1 MRIEENNDKN
11 KDATTTPLEDATIYW
26 NIGDKEDNIKK
37 EMTRLS
43 TLKRTYLIIM
53 SATKEIILIM
63 ILR

>member
-11 KDATTTPLEDATIYW
+11 KDATTTLLEDATIYW
-26 NIGDKEDNIKK
+26 NIGDKEDNIEK

-53 SATKEIILIM
+53 SATKE
-63 ILR
+63 

>member
-11 KDATTTPLEDATIYW
+11 KDATTTPLEDTTIYW
-26 NIGDKEDNIKK
+26 NIGDKEDNIEK

>member
-26 NIGDKEDNIKK
+26 NIGDKEDNIEK
-37 EMTRLS
+37 EMTRFS

>member
-26 NIGDKEDNIKK
+26 NIGDKEDNIEK
-37 EMTRLS
+37 EMARLS

>member
-11 KDATTTPLEDATIYW
+11 KDATTTSLEDTTIYW
-26 NIGDKEDNIKK
+26 NIGDKEDNIEK

>member
-11 KDATTTPLEDATIYW
+11 KDATTTSLEDATIYW
-26 NIGDKEDNIKK
+26 NIGDKEDNIEK

>member
-26 NIGDKEDNIKK
+26 NIGDKEDNIEKD
-37 EMTRLS
+37 MTRLS